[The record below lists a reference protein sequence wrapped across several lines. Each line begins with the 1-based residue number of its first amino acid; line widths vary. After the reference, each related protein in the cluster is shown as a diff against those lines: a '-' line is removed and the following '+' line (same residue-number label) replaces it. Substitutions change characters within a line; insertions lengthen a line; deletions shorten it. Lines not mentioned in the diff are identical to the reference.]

1 MTWRSE
7 HFSLRLNAC
16 LTLIGY
22 IIIQKQ
28 SQVTCRYALQQTSLQ
43 WPEFTKGRTEMSD
56 TYGSEHDER
65 RSTHIHEHQSP
76 QPERE
81 PGLLV
86 GGEEKVI
93 YSSALLGDSKLEGRG
108 NAPVRTTVMQ
118 SAQKTHGN
126 RAVQRFLTAQRAAT
140 AVAEPETDDFIA
152 KRIEAKAGS
161 GGVLDESTRA
171 KIEAGMGA
179 DLSGVRVHTDAEA
192 DHLAKSMSATAF
204 TTGSDIFFR
213 EGAFNPHTP
222 EGLRLLAHE
231 ATHTIQQ
238 AAGPVDGTPSA
249 GGVSISDPSDSFEQ
263 MAESVADAVTSGA
276 ESPAADSKRVQR
288 LEEGTPMVVQ
298 RLTVQRWPFYGPISG
313 SPIPNPFHPMPGG
326 GTGIG
331 WQPPGRGEAPGP
343 WAYGKENAQG
353 GYEGGFG
360 AFHGEGDIAGVPVVD
375 DLLYARGQLGAWDD
389 GQGGTRYGAGGN
401 AGVAN
406 FSINEGG
413 LVSGQA
419 EALTASAEAS
429 WGDSGATLGA
439 QATLVGGSMTF
450 GNETA
455 ASNTDESV
463 RLGLSEGVGLAGRLH
478 WGDRDRDGQAMYGF
492 GADVGPFSFDIKSE
506 DPLRTLARTAMGPMG
521 SMVGDY
527 LLPGGNMTNT
537 AGEYAGQA
545 WDAAKEYGGAAIDTI
560 SDYGNR
566 AYEGAGELWDS
577 AKDYGSQAYDT
588 VASGLGSAYGTASD
602 YASSAYDTASAYAS
616 GAYDTVSGAASD
628 AYDTV
633 GGAASSAYDW
643 LTDW

>member
-1 MTWRSE
+1 
-7 HFSLRLNAC
+7 
-16 LTLIGY
+16 
-22 IIIQKQ
+22 
-28 SQVTCRYALQQTSLQ
+28 
-43 WPEFTKGRTEMSD
+43 MSD
-56 TYGSEHDER
+56 TFGNSEHDER

-86 GGEEKVI
+86 GGEEKIV
-93 YSSALLGDSKLEGRG
+93 YSSALLGDNKLEGRG

-118 SAQKTHGN
+118 TAQKTHGN
-126 RAVQRFLTAQRAAT
+126 RAVQRFLTAQRSAAAT
-140 AVAEPETDDFIA
+140 AEAEIDDFLA

-161 GGVLDESTRA
+161 GGVLDESIKA

-179 DLSGVRVHTDAEA
+179 DLSDVRVHTDAEA

-222 EGLRLLAHE
+222 DGLRLLAHE

-263 MAESVADAVTSGA
+263 MAESVADAVALGA
-276 ESPAADSKRVQR
+276 EGPVAGDRSVQR
-288 LEEGTPMVVQ
+288 LEEEAPTAVQ
-298 RLTVQRWPFYGPISG
+298 RLAVQRLPFPGGGPFYNPT
-313 SPIPNPFHPMPGG
+313 PNIPLPFHSMPGG
-326 GTGIG
+326 GTGMG

-343 WAYGKENAQG
+343 WAYYKGNEQG
-353 GYEGGFG
+353 GVEGGFG

-478 WGDRDRDGQAMYGF
+478 WGDKDKDGQAMYGL
-492 GADVGPFSFDIKSE
+492 GADFGPFSFDIKSE

-545 WDAAKEYGGAAIDTI
+545 WDAAKEYGGAALDTI
-560 SDYGNR
+560 SDYGNQ
-566 AYEGAGELWDS
+566 AWEGAGELWDS

-588 VASGLGSAYGTASD
+588 VAGGLSSAYDTASDYASGAYNTVAGGLSSAYGTASD

-628 AYDTV
+628 AYDSV
-633 GGAASSAYDW
+633 SGAASDAYDW

>member
-1 MTWRSE
+1 
-7 HFSLRLNAC
+7 
-16 LTLIGY
+16 
-22 IIIQKQ
+22 
-28 SQVTCRYALQQTSLQ
+28 
-43 WPEFTKGRTEMSD
+43 MSD
-56 TYGSEHDER
+56 SYSRENDEHKSR
-65 RSTHIHEHQSP
+65 EHQV
-76 QPERE
+76 ERE
-81 PGLLV
+81 HLSSHDIDPVHTGALD
-86 GGEEKVI
+86 I
-93 YSSALLGDSKLEGRG
+93 YAGALLGNPRLEGRG
-108 NAPVRTTVMQ
+108 NASVHAAVMQ

-126 RAVQRFLTAQRAAT
+126 RAVQRFLTAQRSAT
-140 AVAEPETDDFIA
+140 ATAEPETDDFIA
-152 KRIEAKAGS
+152 KRIEAKAGT
-161 GGVLDESTRA
+161 GGALDESIKA

-192 DHLAKSMSATAF
+192 DQLAKSMSATAF

-213 EGAFNPHTP
+213 EGAYNPHTP

-263 MAESVADAVTSGA
+263 AAESVADAVASGA
-276 ESPAADSKRVQR
+276 EGPVAGGSRVQR
-288 LEEGTPMVVQ
+288 LEEGTPWPVQ
-298 RLTVQRWPFYGPISG
+298 RSLAVQRWPFMGPISG
-313 SPIPNPFHPMPGG
+313 NPFAPLNPFHPMPGG

-331 WQPPGRGEAPGP
+331 WQPPGRGEVPGP
-343 WAYGKENAQG
+343 WAYGKENTQG

-360 AFHGEGDIAGVPVVD
+360 AFHGEGDILGVPVTD
-375 DLLYARGQLGAWDD
+375 DILYARGQLGAWDD

-478 WGDRDRDGQAMYGF
+478 WGDKDKDGQAMYGF
-492 GADVGPFSFDIKSE
+492 GADFGPFSFDIKSE
-506 DPLRTLARTAMGPMG
+506 DPLRTLARSAMGPMG
-521 SMVGDY
+521 SMLGDY

-566 AYEGAGELWDS
+566 AWEGAGELWEG

-588 VASGLGSAYGTASD
+588 VAGGLSSAYNTASD

-633 GGAASSAYDW
+633 SGAASDAYDW